1 MGDGLLGS
9 ARGVGGM
16 AAADGDA
23 WLNGVENVEN
33 AVEAES
39 TLAQVW
45 MREIFLLYLG
55 GFEC

>member
-9 ARGVGGM
+9 ARGAGM

-45 MREIFLLYLG
+45 NERFSLFCG
-55 GFEC
+55 GVRWG